1 MKKVLSFAMALAMC
15 LSLAA
20 CGSRKDTSA
29 PADPSPPADAS
40 DSSSTKAAC
49 EPLTIKMYN
58 AVAGQTIDGTL
69 IPKTLELLE
78 AYSGGAITV
87 ELVPAGTLGA
97 EKEAVQLLQMGD
109 IDMLPLSID
118 GVDFGTPDVN
128 MNWTSLPYLFNGWD
142 EVDSEYNNGWMLE
155 RHKEV
160 AAEYGI
166 DIIENL
172 DNGLKCLIG
181 TGKAPTSITDLKGK
195 IVRTPDIPIFH
206 YYYEKL
212 GLTTVSGIDQ
222 YTGLQQGT
230 MDCITNSPWAM
241 NVFHLEEVADWIY
254 VTQESWGTMYWT
266 AGKDWTDSL
275 TDAQRE
281 IVYKAA
287 KEAALITRQ
296 EIRDTC
302 ENYLDKAAEAGV
314 EIVYPDDA
322 SIEIMKQ
329 AATKTWHELRD
340 DFDSA
345 AMDRLFADYLPEQ
358 VQ

>member
-1 MKKVLSFAMALAMC
+1 MKRFYALALAAVMT

-40 DSSSTKAAC
+40 DSSSTKTAC

-296 EIRDTC
+296 EIR